1 MAFRYKLSEII
12 GIDVIEEGN
21 IQIIDLQMK
30 YMRYQ
35 LIIDDEQRKQEL
47 IKVLESLT
55 SKKPKE
61 KPQPKMPSFI
71 R

>member
-61 KPQPKMPSFI
+61 QPQLKMPKFI